1 MLPTTTSF
9 MAQTPTM
16 SLHQI
21 ADLLWLRGEH
31 AAYRALQAYI
41 KERDAILKELK
52 ELKEIK

>member
-1 MLPTTTSF
+1 MLPTTTTTF
-9 MAQTPTM
+9 MSQTPTM

-41 KERDAILKELK
+41 KERDAMLK